1 MFEQRA
7 FWRRKLHEIRR
18 CIPADRVALFTGATL
33 MACGPAPQAAADMM
47 GGRYHSETSQ
57 QLPFGFTF
65 DEVLGLVLAI
75 AAILFVV
82 HLGKRR

>member
-1 MFEQRA
+1 MYEQRA
-7 FWRRKLHEIRR
+7 FWRRKLHEITR
-18 CIPADRVALFTGATL
+18 CIPADCVALFMGALL
-33 MACGPAPQAAADMM
+33 MACEPAPRAAADVM

-57 QLPFGFTF
+57 HLPFGFTF
-65 DEVLGLVLAI
+65 DEVLGLVLAV